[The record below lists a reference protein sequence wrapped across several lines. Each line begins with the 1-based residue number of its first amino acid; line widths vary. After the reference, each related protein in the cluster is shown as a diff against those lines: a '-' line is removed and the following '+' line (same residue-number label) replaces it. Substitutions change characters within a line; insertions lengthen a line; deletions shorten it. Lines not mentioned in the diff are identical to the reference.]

1 MNSSVLLRE
10 AFQVQLIPA
19 QEPVLK
25 EDEVLLKPEFIGL
38 CGTDLSSYKG
48 TMPLVSYPRIP
59 GHEVGAVILKKGA
72 GVPDHFRIGDAVT
85 VNPYSNCGSCPAC
98 IQGRY
103 NTCQF
108 NQTLGVQRDG
118 AMQPVF
124 AIHHSKLFVSSTLS
138 TKLLAL
144 VEPLSVGYH
153 ASERARVKKGDQV
166 LVIGCGVIG
175 LGAILACVSKG
186 AQVIAA
192 DIDDEKLE
200 FLKQFGVSKV
210 INTRKEPL
218 VATAYEYTNQKGAD
232 VVIEAVGATLTYQAA
247 LEAVSFAG
255 RIACIGYAKEEIPV
269 NTSLIVRKELDVMG
283 SRNALGEFAPVIKML
298 EEGKLPFEALIS
310 KVYPANEVAAALDY
324 WHHHPDKIIKIL
336 LQFN

>member
-1 MNSSVLLRE
+1 MNQSALFQE
-10 AFQVQLIPA
+10 AFKVQLIPA
-19 QEPVLK
+19 QEPVMN

-59 GHEVGAVILKKGA
+59 GHEVGAVILKKGSK
-72 GVPDHFRIGDAVT
+72 VPEHFRTGDTVT

-98 IQGRY
+98 LQGRY
-103 NTCQF
+103 NTCQY

-138 TKLLAL
+138 TKLLAV

-153 ASERARVKKGDQV
+153 ASERARVKQGDQV

-186 AQVIAA
+186 ATVLAA
-192 DIDDEKLE
+192 DIDDEKLD
-200 FLKQFGVSKV
+200 FLKQFGVSRI

-218 VATAYEYTNQKGAD
+218 VATVNEYTNQRGAD
-232 VVIEAVGATLTYQAA
+232 VVIEAVGATVSYQAA
-247 LEAVSFAG
+247 LDAVSFAG

-283 SRNALGEFAPVIKML
+283 SRNALGEFAPVIRML
-298 EEGKLPFEALIS
+298 EEGQLPFEALIS
-310 KVYPANEVAAALDY
+310 KIYPAGAAAEALDY
-324 WHHHPDKIIKIL
+324 WYQHPDKVIKIL